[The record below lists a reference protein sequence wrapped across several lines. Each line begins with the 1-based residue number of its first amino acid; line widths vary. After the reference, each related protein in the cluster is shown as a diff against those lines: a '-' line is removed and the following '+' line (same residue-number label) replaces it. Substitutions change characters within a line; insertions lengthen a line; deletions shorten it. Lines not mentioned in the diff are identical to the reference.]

1 VADYSI
7 GINQSHLSLTRID
20 QSQLTFNQPS
30 S

>member
-1 VADYSI
+1 
-7 GINQSHLSLTRID
+7 LTRID